1 MTSLPALN
9 PEIRAQIVNA
19 YVPAAGPVSNEVIA
33 LTNTRSRTPRVNDA
47 YIYKESQYSLSL
59 SLNIYIYT
67 HTHTHN
73 IESIICV
80 YVCMY
85 VCVCVC
91 VGGRA
96 HERTR
101 DFPR

>member
-47 YIYKESQYSLSL
+47 YIY
-59 SLNIYIYT
+59 I
-67 HTHTHN
+67 
-73 IESIICV
+73 
-80 YVCMY
+80 
-85 VCVCVC
+85 
-91 VGGRA
+91 
-96 HERTR
+96 
-101 DFPR
+101 